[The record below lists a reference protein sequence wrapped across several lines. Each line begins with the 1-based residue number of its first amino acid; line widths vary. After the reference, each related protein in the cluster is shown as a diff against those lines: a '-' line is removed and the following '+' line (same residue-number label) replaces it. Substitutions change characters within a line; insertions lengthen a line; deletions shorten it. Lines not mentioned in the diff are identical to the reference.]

1 MMCRYGSTTL
11 LCVNHVVP
19 ATMNVFQQPTIT
31 SITSITCN
39 CDVIVGDVESAP
51 KKPKT
56 FASELQLHNY
66 FQLGCPLLRK
76 KIN

>member
-1 MMCRYGSTTL
+1 MEVL

-19 ATMNVFQQPTIT
+19 VTIEFFQQPTIT

-66 FQLGCPLLRK
+66 FHFQLGCPLLRK